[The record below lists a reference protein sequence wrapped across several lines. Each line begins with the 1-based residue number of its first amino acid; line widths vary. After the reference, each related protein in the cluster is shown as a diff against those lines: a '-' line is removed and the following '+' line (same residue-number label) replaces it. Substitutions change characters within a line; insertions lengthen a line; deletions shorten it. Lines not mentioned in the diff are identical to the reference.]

1 MKTSVNET
9 DELKIIQIDHNP
21 CYSELI
27 IIRKQPKEILDKL
40 NALKSEL
47 ASLKTAKLS
56 KHVDAARIQ
65 ELEEE
70 IKKLKE
76 E

>member
-1 MKTSVNET
+1 MNKLEC
-9 DELKIIQIDHNP
+9 H
-21 CYSELI
+21 SELI

-47 ASLKTAKLS
+47 SLLKTAKLS

-76 E
+76 G